1 MRALA
6 IVIALAGVAR
16 ADSTVS
22 SPASPATISVPHGW
36 SKSAAPASQ
45 VAHFGG
51 ASSTVD
57 VARYAPAGSGA
68 TLVVTRVSALPP
80 ADVPSALR
88 SEVDAFEGAAQR
100 ASLAGSAASVQGK
113 TEQVDAAQK
122 LVTAT
127 LAYTDGDLATSSRL
141 VIARSATQLVAVTGD
156 CISRAGAGALVA
168 DCDRALA
175 TLDPGIALGDRLA
188 PSLGTE
194 PAPPPPSQYPQTT
207 MSALDHAPLPPMT
220 VPPAAPASHDRTSLF
235 AGAGI
240 ALLAGLFW
248 LNARRRA
255 QLANEEDQDDR

>member
-1 MRALA
+1 LKALA

-16 ADSTVS
+16 ADS
-22 SPASPATISVPHGW
+22 ISVPHGW
-36 SKSAAPASQ
+36 SKSEAPASQ

-80 ADVPSALR
+80 ADVPAALR

-100 ASLAGSAASVQGK
+100 ASLAGSAATVQGK
-113 TEQVDAAQK
+113 TEQVDPAHK
-122 LVTAT
+122 LVVAT
-127 LAYTDGDLATSSRL
+127 LAFTGGDVATSSRL
-141 VIARSATQLVAVTGD
+141 VIARSATQLVAVSGD
-156 CISRAGAGALVA
+156 CISRAETGAALVA

-194 PAPPPPSQYPQTT
+194 PAPPPPSQQSQTT
-207 MSALDHAPLPPMT
+207 MSELDHAPLPPMA
-220 VPPAAPASHDRTSLF
+220 VPAAAPAAHDRTSLF

-240 ALLAGLFW
+240 VLIAGLFW